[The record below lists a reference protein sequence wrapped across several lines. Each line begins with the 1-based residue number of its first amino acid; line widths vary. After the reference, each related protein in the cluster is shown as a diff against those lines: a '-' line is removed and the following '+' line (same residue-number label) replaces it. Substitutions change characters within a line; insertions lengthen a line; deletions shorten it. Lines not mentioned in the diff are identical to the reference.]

1 MNPAGAAPT
10 RALDG
15 RVAVVSGGG
24 GGIGSAICL
33 RLARDGARIMVAD
46 RDEERAKA
54 SARAVV
60 EQGGEASPI
69 TVDVTDSEEVVRLF
83 DRAEEEFGRASIL
96 VNAVGISD
104 GADVFDTDAEQWRRT
119 LAVNVGSYFLCSREL
134 SARLRSAGAPG
145 AIVNVSSTNAFF
157 AEPGAIAYTASKGG
171 VEALTKGLA
180 LELAA
185 GNVRVNAVCP
195 GVIRTAVTDGML
207 ADSENGER
215 MLATWNS
222 AHAMGRIGEP
232 HEIAAIVA
240 FLASD
245 EASFVTGSSW
255 VADGGLSCG
264 WMF

>member
-1 MNPAGAAPT
+1 MNPGLA
-10 RALDG
+10 G

-33 RLARDGARIMVAD
+33 RLASEGVRIMVAD
-46 RDEERAKA
+46 RDEARARA
-54 SARAVV
+54 SALAVLD
-60 EQGGEASPI
+60 QGGQASAL
-69 TVDVTDSEEVVRLF
+69 TADVADPEDVIRLF
-83 DRAEEEFGRASIL
+83 DRTEQELGRASIL
-96 VNAVGISD
+96 VNAVGVSE
-104 GADVFDTDAEQWRRT
+104 GTDVFDTDSEQWRRT

-134 SARLRSAGAPG
+134 SARLRSNGEPG

-157 AEPGAIAYTASKGG
+157 AEPGAIAYTASKGA

-185 GNVRVNAVCP
+185 ENVRVNAVCP

-207 ADSENGER
+207 ADSEDGER

-245 EASFVTGSSW
+245 DASFVTGSSW